1 MLAFIAMFVAQLAFQ
16 LARTFATRVV
26 AKDHLIWTMVMTAI
40 VQALWLLTTAM
51 GVHAAFEMDIPQI
64 TAYMIGGLVGAYI
77 AMKINF
83 HK

>member
-1 MLAFIAMFVAQLAFQ
+1 MLDFTLMFIAQLLFQ
-16 LARTFATRVV
+16 LSRTYATRVV
-26 AKDHLIWTMVMTAI
+26 SKDDMMWTMIMTTI

-64 TAYMIGGLVGAYI
+64 IAYMIGGIIGAYI
-77 AMKINF
+77 AMKINW